1 LASDQRD
8 LAREKC
14 VSGPEE
20 GDSNCYDRDRFV
32 NDGVVS
38 EITSN
43 PKTATV
49 NITTIIPCPPD
60 TPKEEQESDQKTAF
74 RSRRF
79 KVSLQAIL
87 RGNVAATL

>member
-1 LASDQRD
+1 VRI
-8 LAREKC
+8 R
-14 VSGPEE
+14 GWRR
-20 GDSNCYDRDRFV
+20 GSNCYDRDRFE

-49 NITTIIPCPPD
+49 NIATIISCPPD
-60 TPKEEQESDQKTAF
+60 TLKEEQESDQKTALHF
-74 RSRRF
+74 RSF

-87 RGNVAATL
+87 RENGSRYTVNRDQ